1 MIDSF
6 PSGSGFALGD
16 ALWMGVPII
25 TMSIYADSFLIDVRK
40 TEWIAKNEVDYIN
53 LCKKFALDE
62 PYRKSLKL
70 TLRQDYI
77 NSDLRNSKKCS
88 KELYRCFKD
97 IAYINS

>member
-1 MIDSF
+1 M
-6 PSGSGFALGD
+6 A
-16 ALWMGVPII
+16 I
-25 TMSIYADSFLIDVRK
+25 TSESFLKDAQK
-40 TEWIAKNEVDYIN
+40 TEWIAKNEGDYIN

-77 NSDLRNSKKCS
+77 NSDLMNSKKYS
-88 KELYRCFKD
+88 KELYRCIKD